1 MDIVYVILTVLL
13 VVAAV
18 TMILKKM
25 DTRLTF
31 LFLGV
36 IGLAAATIVTG
47 TSVLGDASTGSLILD
62 IFDVIRAKFISTIQ
76 GTGIRLM
83 MIGGYVMLMNH
94 VKAADV
100 LALSAAKVLKGIK
113 NPYIVLG
120 AVYAIGAVLKIFIT
134 SQVALGLLMAAT
146 MYPILT
152 RMGVSKVSAAS
163 VCVALGGMDL
173 GPNDSTGIFV
183 STDILDCTPMEFF
196 LNYESVIA
204 PIIIVCVAI
213 FISIYFCQMDK
224 KEFGGLTFSEDVQ
237 AEMKISDL
245 GVPAFYGLFPLI
257 PLVLVVAFSFIDGIK
272 MDVITA
278 HIVCFFLFFIVDLL
292 VKKDMGRLQ
301 ENLRQTWIWMG
312 NYFNNIIVLISVASV
327 FAEAVK
333 KLHGIDVLTKML
345 ANVGGAAV
353 IVMVALSAIQIG
365 TALLTGSSN
374 APFFAFGPMA
384 PAMAETLGCDV
395 GMLLVPMHLTGGLSR
410 CFSPFMG
417 TVIGVS
423 GMLEMDPMVIC
434 KRNAVPMTF
443 GIIVCFIASFVVFG
457 L

>member
-1 MDIVYVILTVLL
+1 MDFLYVILTALL

-36 IGLAAATIVTG
+36 IGLAVATIVTG
-47 TSVLGDASTGSLILD
+47 NSVQGSSSTGSLILD
-62 IFDVIRAKFISTIQ
+62 IFDVIRAKFVSTIQ

-100 LALSAAKVLKGIK
+100 LALGAGKLLKGIK

-120 AVYAIGAVLKIFIT
+120 AVYVIGAILKIFIT
-134 SQVALGLLMAAT
+134 SQVALGLLMVAT

-183 STDILDCTPMEFF
+183 STDILECTPMEFF
-196 LNYESVIA
+196 LNYESIVA
-204 PIIIVCVAI
+204 PIIIVCVAV
-213 FISIYFCQMDK
+213 FISIYFCHMDR
-224 KEFGGLTFSEDVQ
+224 KEFGGLVVSEDVK
-237 AEMKISDL
+237 AEMKISEL
-245 GVPAFYGLFPLI
+245 GVPAFYGVFPLI
-257 PLVLVVAFSFIDGIK
+257 PLILVVVFSFIDGIK

-278 HIVCFFLFFIVDLL
+278 HIICFFLFFIVDLI
-292 VKKDMGRLQ
+292 VKKDMARLQ
-301 ENLRQTWIWMG
+301 DNLKRTWVWMG
-312 NYFNNIIVLISVASV
+312 NYFNNIIVLISVAAV

-333 KLHGIDVLTKML
+333 QLKGIDVLTGIL
-345 ANVGGAAV
+345 ANMGGAAL
-353 IVMVALSAIQIG
+353 IVAIALSAIQIG

-384 PAMAETLGCDV
+384 PGIASTLGCDV
-395 GMLLVPMHLTGGLSR
+395 GLLLVPMHLAGGLSR

-423 GMLEMDPMVIC
+423 GMVDMDPMTIC
-434 KRNAVPMTF
+434 KRNMLPMTF
-443 GIIVCFIASFVVFG
+443 GIIVCFIASAFVFG
-457 L
+457 I

>member
-1 MDIVYVILTVLL
+1 MDFLYVILTVALCA
-13 VVAAV
+13 AAV

-36 IGLAAATIVTG
+36 IGLAVATIVTG
-47 TSVLGDASTGSLILD
+47 ESVLGSSSTGSLALD

-94 VKAADV
+94 TKAADV
-100 LALSAAKVLKGIK
+100 LALGAAKLLRPIK
-113 NPYIVLG
+113 NPYVVLG
-120 AVYAIGAVLKIFIT
+120 MVYAIGAVLKIFIT
-134 SQVALGLLMAAT
+134 SQVALGLLMVAT

-152 RMGVSKVSAAS
+152 RLGVSKISAAS

-183 STDILDCTPMEFF
+183 STDILDITPLEFF
-196 LNYESVIA
+196 INYESIVA
-204 PIIIVCVAI
+204 PIVIVCVAV
-213 FISIYFCQMDK
+213 FISIYFWHMDK
-224 KEFGGLTFSEDVQ
+224 KEFGGLVFSEDAQ
-237 AEMKISDL
+237 KELKISDL
-245 GVPAFYGLFPLI
+245 GVPAFYGVFPLI
-257 PLVLVVAFSFIDGIK
+257 PLILVVAFSFVDGVK

-278 HIVCFFLFFIVDLL
+278 HIICFFLFFIVDLI
-292 VKKDMGRLQ
+292 VKKDMARLQ
-301 ENLRQTWIWMG
+301 DNLRRTWIWMG
-312 NYFNNIIVLISVASV
+312 DYFNKIIVLISVASI

-333 KLHGIDVLTKML
+333 KLGGIDVLAGLL
-345 ANVGGAAV
+345 ANMGGAAI
-353 IVMVALSAIQIG
+353 IVAIALAAIQVG

-374 APFFAFGPMA
+374 APFYAFGPMA
-384 PAMAETLGCDV
+384 TSISEALGCDV
-395 GMLLVPMHLTGGLSR
+395 GLLLVPMHLSGGLCR

-423 GMLEMDPMVIC
+423 GMVEMEPMVIC
-434 KRNAVPMTF
+434 KRNMVPMIF
-443 GIIVCFIASFVVFG
+443 GTIVMFIATFFVFG
-457 L
+457 

>member
-1 MDIVYVILTVLL
+1 MDILYVILTALL

-36 IGLAAATIVTG
+36 IGLAVATIVTG
-47 TSVLGDASTGSLILD
+47 NSVMGKATTGSMVLD
-62 IFDVIRAKFISTIQ
+62 IFDVIRAKFVSTIQ

-100 LALSAAKVLKGIK
+100 LALGAAKLLKPIK

-120 AVYAIGAVLKIFIT
+120 AVYAIGAILKIFIT
-134 SQVALGLLMAAT
+134 SQVALGLLMVAT
-146 MYPILT
+146 MYPIMT
-152 RMGVSKVSAAS
+152 RMGVSKLSAAS

-183 STDILDCTPMEFF
+183 STDILECTPMEFF
-196 LNYESVIA
+196 LKYESIIA
-204 PIIIVCVAI
+204 PIIIVCVAV
-213 FISIYFCQMDK
+213 FISIYFCHMDR
-224 KEFGGLTFSEDVQ
+224 KEFGGLVFSED
-237 AEMKISDL
+237 AKKEMKIADL
-245 GVPAFYGLFPLI
+245 DVPAFYGVFPLI
-257 PLVLVVAFSFIDGIK
+257 PLILVVVFSFIDGIK

-278 HIVCFFLFFIVDLL
+278 HIICFFLFFIVDLL
-292 VKKDMGRLQ
+292 VKKDINRLQ
-301 ENLRQTWIWMG
+301 DNLKKTWIWMG
-312 NYFNNIIVLISVASV
+312 NYFNNIIVLISVAAV

-333 KLHGIDVLTKML
+333 QLRGIDVLTNLL
-345 ANVGGAAV
+345 ANAGGAAL
-353 IVMVALSAIQIG
+353 IVAVALSAIQIG

-384 PAMAETLGCDV
+384 PGIASTLGCDV
-395 GMLLVPMHLTGGLSR
+395 GLLLVPMHLTGGMAR

-417 TVIGVS
+417 TVIAVS
-423 GMLEMDPMVIC
+423 GMVEMEPMVIC
-434 KRNAVPMTF
+434 KRNMVPMTF
-443 GIIVCFIASFVVFG
+443 GIIVCFIASAFVFG
-457 L
+457 I

>member
-1 MDIVYVILTVLL
+1 MDFLYVLLTVLL
-13 VVAAV
+13 VVVAV
-18 TMILKKM
+18 IMILKKV

-36 IGLAAATIVTG
+36 IGLTLATIVTG
-47 TSVLGDASTGSLILD
+47 TSVLGDATTGSLVLD
-62 IFDVIRAKFISTIQ
+62 VFDVIRTKFISTIQ

-100 LALSAAKVLKGIK
+100 LALGAAKLLRGIK

-120 AVYAIGAVLKIFIT
+120 LVYAIGAVLKIFIT
-134 SQVALGLLMAAT
+134 SQVALGLLMVAT

-152 RMGVSKVSAAS
+152 RLGVSKISAAS

-183 STDILDCTPMEFF
+183 STEILDCTPMEFF
-196 LNYESVIA
+196 LNYESLIA

-213 FISIYFCQMDK
+213 FISIFFWHMDR
-224 KEFGGLTFSEDVQ
+224 KEFGGLVFDE
-237 AEMKISDL
+237 AAKEEKKISDL
-245 GVPAFYGLFPLI
+245 GVPVFYGIFPLI
-257 PLVLVVAFSFIDGIK
+257 PLTLVVVFSFIDSIN

-278 HIVCFFLFFIVDLL
+278 HIICFFLFFIVDLL
-292 VKKDMGRLQ
+292 VKRDMGRLQ

-312 NYFNNIIVLISVASV
+312 NYFNNIIVLISVAAI

-333 KLHGIDVLTKML
+333 KLRGIDVLTEIL
-345 ANVGGAAV
+345 AGLGGAAL
-353 IVMVALSAIQIG
+353 IVAIALSAIQIG

-384 PAMAETLGCDV
+384 PGIAATLGCDV
-395 GMLLVPMHLTGGLSR
+395 GLLLVPMHLAGGMAR

-417 TVIGVS
+417 TVIAVS
-423 GMLEMDPMVIC
+423 GMVEMDPMTIC
-434 KRNAVPMTF
+434 KRNMVPMIF
-443 GIIVCFIASFVVFG
+443 GIIVCFIASAFVFG

>member
-1 MDIVYVILTVLL
+1 MEILYVLLTVLL

-18 TMILKKM
+18 VMILKKV

-36 IGLAAATIVTG
+36 IGLAVATIVTG
-47 TSVLGDASTGSLILD
+47 SSVLGDATTGNVVLD
-62 IFDVIRAKFISTIQ
+62 VFDVIRTKFISTIQ

-100 LALSAAKVLKGIK
+100 LALGAAKLLRGIK

-120 AVYAIGAVLKIFIT
+120 LVYAIGAILKIFIT
-134 SQVALGLLMAAT
+134 SQVALGLLMIAT

-152 RMGVSKVSAAS
+152 RLGVSKISAAS

-183 STDILDCTPMEFF
+183 STEILDCSPMEFF
-196 LNYESVIA
+196 LQYESMIA

-213 FISIYFCQMDK
+213 FISIYFWRMDL
-224 KEFGGLTFSEDVQ
+224 KEFGGLVFDESAKE
-237 AEMKISDL
+237 EKRISDL
-245 GVPAFYGLFPLI
+245 GVPAFYGIFPLI
-257 PLVLVVAFSFIDGIK
+257 PLTLVVVFSFIDTIS

-278 HIVCFFLFFIVDLL
+278 HIICFFLFFIVDLL
-292 VKKDMGRLQ
+292 VKRDMNRLQ

-312 NYFNNIIVLISVASV
+312 NYFNNIIVLISVAAV

-333 KLHGIDVLTKML
+333 QLRGIDVLTEIL
-345 ANVGGAAV
+345 AGLGGATL
-353 IVMVALSAIQIG
+353 IVAIALSIIQIG

-384 PAMAETLGCDV
+384 PGIASALGCDV
-395 GMLLVPMHLTGGLSR
+395 GLLLVPMHLTGGMAR

-417 TVIGVS
+417 TVIAVS
-423 GMLEMDPMVIC
+423 GMVDMDPMVIC
-434 KRNAVPMTF
+434 KRNMAPMVF
-443 GIIVCFIASFVVFG
+443 GIIVCFIASAFVFG